1 MIDVK
6 DEQIRLYAR
15 QLKVPTFAN
24 YRDILRQCKPEA
36 DFTDLLLDLMMA
48 EASSRQENQTKRRLK
63 AAAFPFQKTLD
74 DFDMTQLNKSVSPVF
89 LQELASCKF
98 IADRQ
103 NIVMIGNPG
112 RGKTHIAI
120 ALGIKACLQ
129 GYRVLFKNASTLSTE
144 LTEAR
149 DNYQLGR
156 LERQLDK
163 TDLLILD
170 ELSYLS
176 FNKFESDLLFKVLS
190 DRSERS
196 STIVTTNLPFSKWT
210 ELFENTTM
218 VAALVDRLT
227 YRSHVLDMNG
237 PSYRLLA
244 TKGGSD
250 VQYHK
255 PVSWLKYSVAQLAQ
269 IFASTWL
276 KYSLT
281 FTRYLREH
289 RPILYTNLKTTGQL
303 RSHLADVEEQ
313 ANALFLRLVKDYAAS
328 EGVTE
333 QLKAQELMEWVRRMN
348 GIRARVT
355 EVVNSEVIIHSLF

>member
-1 MIDVK
+1 MIDARE
-6 DEQIRLYAR
+6 EQIRLYAR
-15 QLKVPTFAN
+15 QLKIPTFSN
-24 YRDILRQCKPEA
+24 YRDVLRQSKSNA
-36 DFTDLLLDLMMA
+36 DFSDLLLDLMMA
-48 EASSRQENQTKRRLK
+48 EAASRQENQTRRRLK
-63 AAAFPFQKTLD
+63 AAGFPLQKTLD
-74 DFDMTQLNKSVSPVF
+74 DFDMSQLNPSVSPVF
-89 LQELASCKF
+89 LQELASCKY
-98 IADRQ
+98 IDERQ

-149 DNYQLGR
+149 DNYQLGK
-156 LERQLDK
+156 LERQLDR

-176 FNKFESDLLFKVLS
+176 FNKYESDLLFKVLS
-190 DRSERS
+190 DRTERS

-244 TKGGSD
+244 TQGGSD
-250 VQYHK
+250 
-255 PVSWLKYSVAQLAQ
+255 
-269 IFASTWL
+269 
-276 KYSLT
+276 
-281 FTRYLREH
+281 
-289 RPILYTNLKTTGQL
+289 
-303 RSHLADVEEQ
+303 
-313 ANALFLRLVKDYAAS
+313 
-328 EGVTE
+328 
-333 QLKAQELMEWVRRMN
+333 
-348 GIRARVT
+348 
-355 EVVNSEVIIHSLF
+355 IH

>member
-1 MIDVK
+1 MIDTRE
-6 DEQIRLYAR
+6 EQIRLLAR
-15 QLKVPTFAN
+15 QLKIPTFAN
-24 YRDILRQCKPEA
+24 YQDVLRQSKPNA
-36 DFTDLLLDLMMA
+36 GFSDLLLDLMLSETA
-48 EASSRQENQTKRRLK
+48 SRQENRTKRRLK
-63 AAAFPFQKTLD
+63 AAGFPFQKTLHE
-74 DFDMTQLNKSVSPVF
+74 FDMSQLNESVSPIF

-98 IADRQ
+98 LQERQ

-149 DNYQLGR
+149 DNYQLGK

-176 FNKFESDLLFKVLS
+176 FNKYESDLLFKVLS
-190 DRSERS
+190 DRSERT

-237 PSYRLLA
+237 PSYRLLE
-244 TKGGSD
+244 TQSGS
-250 VQYHK
+250 
-255 PVSWLKYSVAQLAQ
+255 SV
-269 IFASTWL
+269 
-276 KYSLT
+276 
-281 FTRYLREH
+281 E
-289 RPILYTNLKTTGQL
+289 
-303 RSHLADVEEQ
+303 
-313 ANALFLRLVKDYAAS
+313 
-328 EGVTE
+328 
-333 QLKAQELMEWVRRMN
+333 
-348 GIRARVT
+348 
-355 EVVNSEVIIHSLF
+355 

>member
-1 MIDVK
+1 MIDARE
-6 DEQIRLYAR
+6 EQIRLYAR
-15 QLKVPTFAN
+15 QLKIPTFSN
-24 YRDILRQCKPEA
+24 YRDVLRQSKSNA
-36 DFTDLLLDLMMA
+36 DFSDLLLDLMMA
-48 EASSRQENQTKRRLK
+48 EAASRQENQTRRRLK
-63 AAAFPFQKTLD
+63 AAGFPLQKTLD
-74 DFDMTQLNKSVSPVF
+74 DFDMSQLNPSVSPVF
-89 LQELASCKF
+89 LQELASCKY
-98 IADRQ
+98 IDERQ

-149 DNYQLGR
+149 DNYRLGK
-156 LERQLDK
+156 LERQLDH

-176 FNKFESDLLFKVLS
+176 FNKYESDLLFKVLS

-244 TKGGSD
+244 TQGGSD
-250 VQYHK
+250 
-255 PVSWLKYSVAQLAQ
+255 
-269 IFASTWL
+269 
-276 KYSLT
+276 
-281 FTRYLREH
+281 
-289 RPILYTNLKTTGQL
+289 
-303 RSHLADVEEQ
+303 
-313 ANALFLRLVKDYAAS
+313 
-328 EGVTE
+328 
-333 QLKAQELMEWVRRMN
+333 
-348 GIRARVT
+348 
-355 EVVNSEVIIHSLF
+355 IH

>member
-1 MIDVK
+1 MMDAK
-6 DEQIRLYAR
+6 EEQIRLYAR
-15 QLKVPTFAN
+15 QLKIPTFAN

-36 DFTDLLLDLMMA
+36 NFTDLLLDLMMA
-48 EASSRQENQTKRRLK
+48 EASSRQEKQTKRRLK

-74 DFDMTQLNKSVSPVF
+74 DFDMTQLNPSVSPVF

-98 IADRQ
+98 IEDRQ

-120 ALGIKACLQ
+120 ALGVKACLQ

-156 LERQLDK
+156 LERQLAK
-163 TDLLILD
+163 ADLLILD

-176 FNKFESDLLFKVLS
+176 FNKFESDLLFKVIS

-210 ELFENTTM
+210 DLFESTTM

-227 YRSHVLDMNG
+227 FRSHVLDMNG
-237 PSYRLLA
+237 SSYRLLA

-250 VQYHK
+250 VQ
-255 PVSWLKYSVAQLAQ
+255 
-269 IFASTWL
+269 
-276 KYSLT
+276 
-281 FTRYLREH
+281 
-289 RPILYTNLKTTGQL
+289 
-303 RSHLADVEEQ
+303 
-313 ANALFLRLVKDYAAS
+313 
-328 EGVTE
+328 
-333 QLKAQELMEWVRRMN
+333 
-348 GIRARVT
+348 
-355 EVVNSEVIIHSLF
+355 